1 MLNVFTC
8 LLAIC
13 VFYWRNVC
21 LGHLPIFWLGCLF
34 LIFNCMRCLHILG
47 INPLLGALFANIF
60 SHFIRCLFTLFIVSF
75 VVQKLLHLIRS
86 HLFTSAFISFAL
98 ENWPKKTLVWFMSE
112 NVLPVFSSR
121 TVMVSCLIFNSLR
134 HFEFIFVC
142 SVRECSYFID
152 LHVSIQLSQHH
163 FLKRLFF
170 LLCVVLPHFLKI
182 NWPYVYEFISGLSIL
197 FHASVLVPIPCCF
210 DNYSFVVFSEV
221 WEGYFCSFAF
231 FLKDCFGNSQS
242 ILNL

>member
-1 MLNVFTC
+1 MSFYMPVGHLYVLLETC
-8 LLAIC
+8 LFRSFAHFLI
-13 VFYWRNVC
+13 
-21 LGHLPIFWLGCLF
+21 WLFVCLF
-34 LIFNCMRCLHILG
+34 LIFNSMGCLHILG

-60 SHFIRCLFTLFIVSF
+60 SHFKHCLFTFIVSF

-86 HLFTSAFISFAL
+86 LLFTSTFISFAL

-121 TVMVSCLIFNSLR
+121 NVMVSCLIFNSLS

-142 SVRECSYFID
+142 GVRECSYFIN

-170 LLCVVLPHFLKI
+170 LHCIVLPHFLKI

-197 FHASVLVPIPCCF
+197 FHVSVLVPIPCCF
-210 DNYSFVVFSEV
+210 DNCSFVVFAEV
-221 WEGYFCSFAF
+221 WEGYSCSFAF
-231 FLKDCFGNSQS
+231 FPQNCFGNSQS
-242 ILNL
+242 IWNL